1 MTSNEFPAT
10 LSEALRHCSTGN
22 KSITYISGKDK
33 ERTVTYRDLQTRA
46 MRLLH
51 QFQKAGLKKGS
62 ELILLTES
70 NEHFIDAFWAA
81 LLGGIIPVPLTTSS
95 NNTAQQRVLAVF
107 RKLENP
113 FLWTSEKTLS
123 SLIDYAK
130 NNDLEK
136 LCPRLK
142 QSTLLLDRIFPDE
155 TQGVAA
161 PIEPEDTAFIQFSSG
176 STGTPKGVVLTHNNL
191 MSNIR
196 SILTGSEST
205 QSDIS
210 LSWMPLTHDMGI
222 IGFHLSPLVLN
233 TDVYLMPP
241 ELFVRRPTLWLEKIS
256 EKKATI
262 SSSPNF
268 GYQHLLK
275 YFDPEK
281 HSDIDLSSLRLIF
294 NGAEP
299 ISAEI
304 CRRFYQVLKPLG
316 FSENVIFPVY
326 GLAEASLAATFSNP
340 SDNIATL
347 FVKRDQLHLAQ
358 DVQICPQASAD
369 TMEMVLLG
377 GPVPDTEI
385 RIADQDNR
393 EFKEDQTGFVYIRGQ
408 NVTGGYYDDDQLTID
423 TITEDRWLNTGDLGF
438 IHKGQLVISGRYKD
452 LIIINGQNYHP
463 QDLEKLCES
472 LPSIETEK
480 VAACAVAG
488 KTGEELAIFVMD
500 RGELEKFSPL
510 ASEIRRLIAQESG
523 IDAAQIIPVPS
534 FPKTTSGKVQ
544 RFLLAEQYTA
554 GQYTEIIEQLERLS
568 PPAGTSDQAMTET
581 ERNLLDIC
589 NAIITNKTI
598 GIDDNLFETG
608 TSSLNLV
615 HIHERIDNQYPE
627 QVEVTDL
634 FDYPT
639 ISELAAFLEQK
650 SAN

>member
-1 MTSNEFPAT
+1 MTSKNFPAT
-10 LSEALRHCSTGN
+10 LSEALQRSSAGT

-33 ERTVTYRDLQTRA
+33 ENTVSYRDLQTRA

-51 QFQKAGLKKGS
+51 QFQKSGLKKGS

-70 NEHFIDAFWAA
+70 NEHFLDAFWAA
-81 LLGGIIPVPLTTSS
+81 LLGGIIAVPLTTSS
-95 NNTAQQRVLAVF
+95 NNTAQKRVLAVF
-107 RKLENP
+107 QKLENP

-130 NNDLEK
+130 NNGMEK
-136 LCPRLK
+136 LCPALT
-142 QSTLLLDRIFPDE
+142 QSTLLLDQIIPDE
-155 TQGVAA
+155 TLGVAA
-161 PIEPEDTAFIQFSSG
+161 SINPEDTAFIQFSSG

-196 SILTGSEST
+196 SILIGSEAT
-205 QSDIS
+205 PSDIS

-233 TDVYLMPP
+233 ADVYLMPP
-241 ELFVRRPTLWLEKIS
+241 ELFVRRPTLWIEKIG
-256 EKKATI
+256 EKKATV

-275 YFDPEK
+275 YFNPEK

-299 ISAEI
+299 ISAEL
-304 CRRFYQVLKPLG
+304 CRNFNQALKPLG

-326 GLAEASLAATFSNP
+326 GLAEASLAATFSRP
-340 SDNIATL
+340 SDKVATL
-347 FVKRDQLHLAQ
+347 FVKRDQLHLGQ
-358 DVQICPQASAD
+358 DVQIFPQASAD
-369 TMEMVLLG
+369 TLEMVLLG
-377 GPVPDTEI
+377 GPVPGTEI
-385 RIADQDNR
+385 RIADQQNR
-393 EFKEDQTGFVYIRGQ
+393 EFKEDQIGFVYIRGQ
-408 NVTGGYYDDDQLTID
+408 NVTDRYYDDDQLTAD
-423 TITEDRWLNTGDLGF
+423 TITDDHWLNTGDLGF

-472 LPSIETEK
+472 LPGIDTEK
-480 VAACAVAG
+480 VAACAVPG
-488 KTGEELAIFVMD
+488 KTGEELAIFVMN
-500 RGELEKFSPL
+500 RGDLKEFSLL
-510 ASEIRRLIAQESG
+510 ASEIRRLITQEAG
-523 IDAAQIIPVPS
+523 IDVTQIIPVPS

-568 PPAGTSDQAMTET
+568 RPIAANDRDMTEI
-581 ERNLLDIC
+581 EQNLLDIC
-589 NAIITNKTI
+589 NSIITEKPI

-639 ISELAAFLEQK
+639 IAELAAFLEQK
-650 SAN
+650 IAN